1 MKRIL
6 LLGSRTFAP
15 LDQVRDDIASIPS
28 GVTVIGVGKAPL
40 IDTAQS
46 VAMTFE
52 TMPLAT
58 DRTPLLDAA
67 YVKDT
72 VVWCYAALD
81 PETREITEGTGQI
94 VDWLTANGVTVD
106 VRRSILTAPQAA
118 AFHHLESELEKLGD
132 APANRRRYRLNRVLT
147 AAVALYRVHEAIY
160 HWLEENDTDAALLRK
175 ARRNYERDLVDEDL
189 VARIDE
195 GADIWIRNLKRY
207 ELITRLLVRAK
218 QSVDLAPLT
227 GADEQRDA
235 A

>member
-1 MKRIL
+1 MNRIL

-15 LDQVRDDIASIPS
+15 LDQVRDDIGALPS
-28 GVTVIGVGKAPL
+28 GVMVIGVGKSPL
-40 IDTAQS
+40 IDAAQS
-46 VAMTFE
+46 VARTFK

-58 DRTPLLDAA
+58 DRTPLVDAA
-67 YVKDT
+67 RVKDT
-72 VVWCYAALD
+72 AVWCYAALD

-94 VDWLTANGVTVD
+94 IDWLTSNGIDVD

-118 AFHHLESELEKLGD
+118 AFHRLESELEKLGD

-160 HWLEENDTDAALLRK
+160 RWLEENNTDASLLRK
-175 ARRNYERDLVDEDL
+175 ARQNYERDLVDEDL
-189 VARIDE
+189 VAQIDD
-195 GADIWIRNLKRY
+195 GADTWIRNLKRY